1 MKHEPKGREERE
13 TAREGT
19 QEPKNQNSQGGTQEP
34 KNRKSI
40 ANRRQ
45 DNTPRVRA
53 EGVTAETTAMLSAR
67 TNVEATSWN
76 EKENYEKVGV
86 RATRGE
92 TRGSTTRGE
101 ERNTVLQVRKQ
112 RQVEQQQ
119 REV

>member
-19 QEPKNQNSQGGTQEP
+19 QEPKNQNSQGGIQEP

-53 EGVTAETTAMLSAR
+53 EGVTAKVMLSA
-67 TNVEATSWN
+67 NVEATSWN
-76 EKENYEKVGV
+76 EKENYEKVEV
-86 RATRGE
+86 RG
-92 TRGSTTRGE
+92 
-101 ERNTVLQVRKQ
+101 NT
-112 RQVEQQQ
+112 
-119 REV
+119 